1 MGGIVSTALPV
12 LEYCNP
18 SFNKINSEPD
28 PTLEKNPDPGLKI
41 MENPD
46 YIAGYAAYSGRKYW
60 SLLKKNNP
68 DP

>member
-28 PTLEKNPDPGLKI
+28 PTLEKK
-41 MENPD
+41 
-46 YIAGYAAYSGRKYW
+46 SG
-60 SLLKKNNP
+60 SGAKNNGESGLYCWLCSLFWP
-68 DP
+68 EILEPTQEK